1 MSGLEEDD
9 TTKDGH
15 EDESKNQDAQGTES
29 SEEKAGI
36 TQNPVDQ
43 DSSSN
48 FVDREPINSDDGEQ
62 VKGDVKEKTGVTENG
77 GVKGDQSEGK
87 PSGTMEND
95 ENIAEEQETVQTL
108 QTNSEATMS
117 AVISEPDK
125 DVKTED
131 ANAQTEGR
139 GSPVR
144 NEEGNVE
151 GSTVKEDHS
160 SLSKVMESQSE
171 SESPLIAPPTSQAE
185 KSFDGETGVANRTE
199 FSGTLKDGFSASVKF
214 IVIPDG
220 QVQQMTCSLK
230 QSFLELRNHFASEL
244 SQPAEVIL
252 LLFNGNLVEDHK
264 VLSDLGITAG
274 QTVEV
279 EIQSSDPMN
288 KPLHFQ
294 QNTHI
299 RKLPGKVNVKVERD
313 GKEVE
318 TVVCI
323 VQENKRKPF
332 LGGYKHRLTGAEFHN
347 AATQTIPKIRV
358 PSPLEKF
365 HRDTQ
370 TYKLRNRLQQ
380 TTNTT
385 STQMTK
391 DGCYVSNV
399 TDKILIPGKYVT
411 AEEHHQK
418 ILAKVIIL
426 QTYWR
431 RWLAKNYVQRLREDH
446 MLRMEWERQEELRKQ
461 RERAERIKREWE
473 RRMNPKTKED
483 FDLLFA
489 HLEKWRKEEMARI
502 DELYSGPE
510 RKAAL
515 VGLLEQEAYLIASID
530 RHRLVAD
537 EENTDKRIKGFL
549 NKAAAPKQWK
559 AYDGKVTEMDTPYTI
574 RAQELRDIYS
584 TLSMKYL
591 TQDERLDV
599 LLTLKHTV
607 KEHDC
612 KLTQEIIELIDRE
625 ADLLMRGVKESN
637 LEGLRKRILTLFLQY
652 CKTPLFN
659 PQAALLIKVP
669 QDPTVLRKNIYF
681 CPSCNA
687 YLPSTEFQLSSNSRV
702 VGRCRKCM
710 KLDNDA
716 RLRHD
721 YSEYRAMLKEL
732 RRSEESFED
741 GSKIAYLLQ
750 EPDLR
755 YLVENIW
762 NSQSVLSAHEDL
774 FDLVLVRWNK
784 YEEWSPWNCILLTEE
799 EASAHTKLEN
809 VTEAYGRMFIGKILH
824 KHVLARN
831 YFSRL
836 PGMAEHMKQ
845 KISGQTRGLA
855 NNGTR
860 AEPLKVQT

>member
-1 MSGLEEDD
+1 MSDLQENTD
-9 TTKDGH
+9 
-15 EDESKNQDAQGTES
+15 NQDINEDKDEDQKAQEPVSKEGRSGES
-29 SEEKAGI
+29 H
-36 TQNPVDQ
+36 NPADQ
-43 DSSSN
+43 DGGDPGKGGEGDEVEN
-48 FVDREPINSDDGEQ
+48 NDREQTKNAEYEIVEREQNTGPTADEQNNENVSKEQDTEQIAQTRGE
-62 VKGDVKEKTGVTENG
+62 
-77 GVKGDQSEGK
+77 
-87 PSGTMEND
+87 
-95 ENIAEEQETVQTL
+95 ET
-108 QTNSEATMS
+108 TMS
-117 AVISEPDK
+117 VVISEPDR
-125 DVKTED
+125 DVKTEETTV
-131 ANAQTEGR
+131 QTVGR
-139 GSPVR
+139 ESPVGKNEEELVGSPVKQY
-144 NEEGNVE
+144 
-151 GSTVKEDHS
+151 T
-160 SLSKVMESQSE
+160 SLNQVIESQSE
-171 SESPLIAPPTSQAE
+171 SDSPLVAPPTSQAE
-185 KSFDGETGVANRTE
+185 KSIDSITPAGSRIE
-199 FSGTLKDGFSASVKF
+199 FPRNAKDGFSANVEF
-214 IVIPDG
+214 ILKPYG
-220 QVQQMTCSLK
+220 PVQQMTCSLK
-230 QSFLELRNHFASEL
+230 QSFLELRNHFASEFNHPG
-244 SQPAEVIL
+244 QEIL
-252 LLFNGNLVEDHK
+252 LLFGGNPIEDHT
-264 VLSDLGITAG
+264 VLSDLGIMAG
-274 QTVEV
+274 QTVQV
-279 EIQSSDPMN
+279 EIQSSDPVN
-288 KPLHFQ
+288 KPLHLKQ
-294 QNTHI
+294 PSQTY
-299 RKLPGKVNVKVERD
+299 KLPDKIKVKVELE

-318 TVVCI
+318 VAVCI
-323 VQENKRKPF
+323 VQENQKKPF
-332 LGGYKHRLTGAEFHN
+332 LGGYRHRLTGAEFHN
-347 AATQTIPKIRV
+347 ASAQTIPKIRV
-358 PSPLEKF
+358 PSPVEKF

-411 AEEHHQK
+411 AEQHHRR
-418 ILAKVIIL
+418 ILKKVIIL

-431 RWLAKNYVQRLREDH
+431 RWLAKNYVQKLREDH
-446 MLRMEWERQEELRKQ
+446 KKRLEWERQEELRKQ

-473 RRMNPKTKED
+473 RRLNPKTKGD
-483 FDLLFA
+483 FDLLYA

-502 DELYSGPE
+502 DELHSGPE

-530 RHRLVAD
+530 RHKLAAD
-537 EENTDKRIKGFL
+537 DENKDKRIKGFL

-559 AYDGKVTEMDTPYTI
+559 AYDGKITEMDTPYTI

-625 ADLLMRGVKESN
+625 ADLLMRGVKETN

-659 PQAALLIKVP
+659 PQAAHLIKVP

-721 YSEYRAMLKEL
+721 YSEYRAMLKDL
-732 RRSEESFED
+732 RRSEESFQD
-741 GSKIAYLLQ
+741 GSKIVYLLQ

-762 NSQSVLSAHEDL
+762 NSQSVLSAQEDL

-784 YEEWSPWNCILLTEE
+784 YEEWSPWNCVLLTKE
-799 EASAHTKLEN
+799 EASAHAKLEN

-860 AEPLKVQT
+860 AAPLIA

>member
-1 MSGLEEDD
+1 MSAEGEGVEN
-9 TTKDGH
+9 KVANDG
-15 EDESKNQDAQGTES
+15 N
-29 SEEKAGI
+29 SEEQQTKEDSPQVGI
-36 TQNPVDQ
+36 AVDPTQPVDQ
-43 DSSSN
+43 NGGDIDHDSAQ
-48 FVDREPINSDDGEQ
+48 VVTVTEKEDVAEKDDEE
-62 VKGDVKEKTGVTENG
+62 KKEKNEVVDASIDPKNSITTEEI
-77 GVKGDQSEGK
+77 SEN
-87 PSGTMEND
+87 PP
-95 ENIAEEQETVQTL
+95 EEQQSPASQKEDPKMD
-108 QTNSEATMS
+108 EPAMS
-117 AVISEPDK
+117 VVISEPDK
-125 DVKTED
+125 DVVTQE

-139 GSPVR
+139 ESPI
-144 NEEGNVE
+144 GNAGVSVDSPGKGDNRVIE
-151 GSTVKEDHS
+151 T
-160 SLSKVMESQSE
+160 QSE
-171 SESPLIAPPTSQAE
+171 SDSPLVAPPTSKAE
-185 KSFDGETGVANRTE
+185 KSIDNEIPAKNVTGHPE
-199 FSGTLKDGFSASVKF
+199 SGGIAKDGFTANVKF
-214 IVIPDG
+214 IIMPEG
-220 QVQQMTCSLK
+220 HVQSMTCSLK
-230 QSFLELRNHFASEL
+230 QSFSELRNHFSSEFN
-244 SQPAEVIL
+244 QPPQVIL
-252 LLFNGNLVEDHK
+252 MIFDGKMVEDHT
-264 VLSDLGITAG
+264 VLSDLGVQSG
-274 QTVEV
+274 QTVQV
-279 EIQSSDPMN
+279 EIQSADPVN
-288 KPLHFQ
+288 RPLHYRQ
-294 QNTHI
+294 ASPAY
-299 RKLPGKVNVKVERD
+299 KLPDKVNVKVEVG

-318 TVVCI
+318 VVVYI
-323 VQENKRKPF
+323 VQETRKKPF
-332 LGGYKHRLTGAEFHN
+332 LGGYKHRLTGVEFHN
-347 AATQTIPKIRV
+347 ASVQTLPKVRV
-358 PSPLEKF
+358 PSSVEKF

-370 TYKLRNRLQQ
+370 TYKLRNRVQQ

-399 TDKILIPGKYVT
+399 QDKILIPGKYVT
-411 AEEHHQK
+411 AEQQHRK
-418 ILAKVIIL
+418 ILKKVIIL

-431 RWLAKNYVQRLREDH
+431 RWLAKNYVQRLRED
-446 MLRMEWERQEELRKQ
+446 RKRRQEWERQEELRKQ

-473 RRMNPKTKED
+473 RRINPKTKED
-483 FDLLFA
+483 FDLLYA
-489 HLEKWRKEEMARI
+489 HLEKWRNEEMAII
-502 DELYSGPE
+502 DELYAGPE

-530 RHRLVAD
+530 RHKLSAD
-537 EENTDKRIKGFL
+537 EENRDKRVKNFL

-559 AYDGKVTEMDTPYTI
+559 AFDGKITEMDTPYTI

-659 PQAALLIKVP
+659 PEAARLIKVP

-702 VGRCRKCM
+702 VGRCRKCT

-721 YSEYRAMLKEL
+721 FSQYRVMLKDL

-741 GSKIAYLLQ
+741 GSKVAYLLQ

-784 YEEWSPWNCILLTEE
+784 YEEWSPWNCILLTKE
-799 EASAHTKLEN
+799 EASAHAKLEN

-836 PGMAEHMKQ
+836 PGMAEHMK
-845 KISGQTRGLA
+845 KISVQSQGLA
-855 NNGTR
+855 NNGLR
-860 AEPLKVQT
+860 AASLKA